1 MWQPLDFKIDDNYK
15 FIKEK
20 LLFKICSDILYYFI
34 AAPIIFVISKLILGL
49 KIEGRENINDFE
61 GPAISVSNHVHMIDC
76 AMIGLA
82 MFPNR
87 IFYTASD
94 ASFKM
99 PVIKYI
105 VKLLNGLPIS
115 DDISRKRKLV
125 KVIDELLRDGEIVH
139 FYPEASLWPYYN
151 KIRRFKNGAFEMSV
165 KNNVPII
172 PMVYTYREVTG
183 LRKLIKRK
191 PFITLKI
198 LEPIYPDDE
207 LPRKE
212 RIEDLKFRVHEKM
225 SGYLKD

>member
-1 MWQPLDFKIDDNYK
+1 
-15 FIKEK
+15 
-20 LLFKICSDILYYFI
+20 
-34 AAPIIFVISKLILGL
+34 
-49 KIEGRENINDFE
+49 
-61 GPAISVSNHVHMIDC
+61 MIDC

-115 DDISRKRKLV
+115 DDISSKRKLV

-207 LPRKE
+207 LPRIE